1 MPISSG
7 VSESFVNSTSPCLGD
22 HLPHSAGLA
31 VAAMNGMSGKM
42 RRL

>member
-7 VSESFVNSTSPCLGD
+7 ISESFVNRTSPCLSD
-22 HLPHSAGLA
+22 HLSHSAGLA
-31 VAAMNGMSGKM
+31 VATMNGMSGKM